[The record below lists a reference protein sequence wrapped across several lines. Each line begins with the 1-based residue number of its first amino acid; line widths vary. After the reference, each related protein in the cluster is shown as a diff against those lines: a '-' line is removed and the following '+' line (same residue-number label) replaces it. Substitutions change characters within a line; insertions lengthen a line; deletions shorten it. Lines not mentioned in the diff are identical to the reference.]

1 MIKHHQLKNEEY
13 KHNYDHKCISSD
25 EAKAAG
31 DIADLQNNFKNAEMT
46 TEVWLDDTNTY
57 SK

>member
-46 TEVWLDDTNTY
+46 TEV
-57 SK
+57 